1 MRTLSL
7 CREHLKDCTDANDM
21 DNLEL
26 DIDDE
31 NVAMSKMK

>member
-1 MRTLSL
+1 MSRIFK
-7 CREHLKDCTDANDM
+7 RDCTDANDM

>member
-1 MRTLSL
+1 MSRTFK
-7 CREHLKDCTDANDM
+7 RDCTDANDM

-31 NVAMSKMK
+31 NAAMSKMK